1 MSHRPEKTISH
12 ARSMATLAG
21 ALGLALAAAP
31 PAAGAAQGTQVSLGL
46 GAYYLTGDYGSA
58 RGDTD
63 IWYVPFSLRWKQ
75 QRWTFKA
82 TIPWVQVSGPGAA
95 VPGVGGV
102 GRGAATRRTESG
114 LGDTILQASWLALY
128 DRDSRA
134 GLRLKG
140 KLKLDTADE
149 DKGLGTGSTDF
160 TAAVEGFR
168 SLGAA
173 TVFGSIGYRWMGDS
187 DVYDLQDAWLG
198 TAGFQNQLTRR
209 TSAGLS
215 VYLRQKI
222 SRTGSPRRELN
233 GFVTHRLTDTVR
245 LQGYGIVGFADG
257 SPDWGLGAS
266 VRMDVE

>member
-1 MSHRPEKTISH
+1 MSHRTEKTIPH
-12 ARSMATLAG
+12 ARGTALAG

-31 PAAGAAQGTQVSLGL
+31 LAAGAAEGAKVSVGL
-46 GAYYLTGDYGSA
+46 GAYYLSGDYGSSA
-58 RGDTD
+58 GDTD
-63 IWYVPFSLRWKQ
+63 IWYVPLSMRWKA
-75 QRWTFKA
+75 QRWRIKA
-82 TIPWVQVSGPGAA
+82 TVPWVRVTGPGAA

-102 GRGAATRRTESG
+102 SRGATGRTSESG
-114 LGDTILQASWLALY
+114 LGDVLLSASWLALY
-128 DRDSRA
+128 DRASRT

-149 DKGLGTGSTDF
+149 RKGLGTGSTDF

-187 DVYDLQDAWLG
+187 DVYDLQNAWLG
-198 TAGFQNQLTRR
+198 TAGFQNRLTHR

-222 SRTGSPRRELN
+222 SRTGAPRRELN
-233 GFVTHRLTDTVR
+233 GFVTHKLTDTVR

-257 SPDWGLGAS
+257 SPDWGLGAN
-266 VRMDVE
+266 VRVDME